1 MISDR
6 IWAFRL
12 KLLVRQLD
20 SLVITLADLRK
31 TFLARM
37 NV

>member
-20 SLVITLADLRK
+20 SLVITLVDLRK